1 MPFDPV
7 KDFDP
12 VMVEGVAPYML
23 AVNPA
28 VPAKNLHELVA
39 LANASPGKFNDA
51 SAGNGT
57 VNHLL
62 GRPMS
67 W

>member
-1 MPFDPV
+1 
-7 KDFDP
+7 
-12 VMVEGVAPYML
+12 MVEGVAPYML